1 MALKAL
7 YDTDRLFIRVH
18 VYMREWVR
26 WGLGQANEP
35 DVRFGKRKSLI
46 FFDTY
51 MLAYGLVSDMRCQLE
66 VVSERLR
73 GPNSLHSDCVRFNGN
88 ESLLFAM

>member
-1 MALKAL
+1 
-7 YDTDRLFIRVH
+7 
-18 VYMREWVR
+18 VR

-51 MLAYGLVSDMRCQLE
+51 MLAYGLVSDMRHQPE
-66 VVSERLR
+66 VVSGRLR
-73 GPNSLHSDCVRFNGN
+73 GPNSLHLDCVRFNGN

>member
-18 VYMREWVR
+18 VYVYVR
-26 WGLGQANEP
+26 ARC
-35 DVRFGKRKSLI
+35 DVSLDKRMSLI

-51 MLAYGLVSDMRCQLE
+51 MLAYGLVSDMRRQPE
-66 VVSERLR
+66 AVSERLR
-73 GPNSLHSDCVRFNGN
+73 GPNSLHLDCVRFNGN
-88 ESLLFAM
+88 ESLLFIM

>member
-46 FFDTY
+46 FST
-51 MLAYGLVSDMRCQLE
+51 RTC
-66 VVSERLR
+66 LR
-73 GPNSLHSDCVRFNGN
+73 MGS
-88 ESLLFAM
+88 